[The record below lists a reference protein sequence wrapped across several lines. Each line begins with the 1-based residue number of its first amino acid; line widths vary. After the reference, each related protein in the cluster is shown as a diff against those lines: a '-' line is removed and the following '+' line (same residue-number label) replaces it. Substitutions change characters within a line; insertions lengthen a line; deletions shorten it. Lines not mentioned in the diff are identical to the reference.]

1 MPKDHHHHHHHHVRL
16 IARVFISLSIS
27 IWKTSLTQFHLRCYF
42 YIAIDLSIS
51 LFVGLSIEITFAF
64 PQNDMAC
71 TIDHLTGDH
80 LTHSIDLVTTLRSE
94 LAALTYKR
102 DRLMNE
108 LTDTKAGLCA
118 KENEC
123 ETLRA
128 QGARQSAL
136 IMSLQQR
143 LQATETR
150 EKNLHLRSEQTSSTL
165 QREKRGLEEK
175 VKEMC
180 SKQRRLELDL
190 ASEENLREQTKSN
203 FADMIRKL
211 GCILGLD
218 VSDNSHI
225 TSDCVLTKSNDVVNE
240 LQRLR
245 SKLAATCESLTSC
258 ESELHSLRNA
268 STTERSHLTAQ
279 IESLKTIT
287 TGLEARCKSTERDLQ
302 LTRDRLTETDMG
314 SDKLRGESSPCVRFD
329 FLIRPSI
336 HAEELR
342 GFESRSCRLQSSL
355 DRVQNDRLVFLKNV
369 GSIINVAE
377 PCESLIKDKVR
388 EIMNENQTMH
398 NVSGAR
404 FMRTWY
410 RLQ

>member
-1 MPKDHHHHHHHHVRL
+1 MP
-16 IARVFISLSIS
+16 
-27 IWKTSLTQFHLRCYF
+27 C
-42 YIAIDLSIS
+42 
-51 LFVGLSIEITFAF
+51 
-64 PQNDMAC
+64 N
-71 TIDHLTGDH
+71 IDHMGGDH
-80 LTHSIDLVTTLRSE
+80 LSHSIDLVTTLRSE

-150 EKNLHLRSEQTSSTL
+150 EKNLHLRSEQTSNTL
-165 QREKRGLEEK
+165 QREKRGLEER

-190 ASEENLREQTKSN
+190 TSEENLREQAKSHL
-203 FADMIRKL
+203 ADLVRKL
-211 GCILGLD
+211 GCVLGLD
-218 VSDNSHI
+218 VSDSSHI
-225 TSDCVLTKSNDVVNE
+225 TPECVLTKTNDVVNE

-245 SKLAATCESLTSC
+245 SKLASTCEGLMNC
-258 ESELHSLRNA
+258 ESELQSLRNA
-268 STTERSHLTAQ
+268 SATERSHLTAQ

-314 SDKLRGESSPCVRFD
+314 ADKLRGE
-329 FLIRPSI
+329 
-336 HAEELR
+336 
-342 GFESRSCRLQSSL
+342 
-355 DRVQNDRLVFLKNV
+355 
-369 GSIINVAE
+369 IN
-377 PCESLIKDKVR
+377 I
-388 EIMNENQTMH
+388 
-398 NVSGAR
+398 
-404 FMRTWY
+404 Y
-410 RLQ
+410 